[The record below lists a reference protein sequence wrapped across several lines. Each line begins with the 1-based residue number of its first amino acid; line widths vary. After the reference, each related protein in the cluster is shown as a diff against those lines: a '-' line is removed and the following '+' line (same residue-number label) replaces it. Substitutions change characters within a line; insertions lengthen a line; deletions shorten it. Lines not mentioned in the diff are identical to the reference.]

1 MITDQ
6 IKKRNK
12 ILEKIFFTPEGEEPV
27 EFYVLEQT
35 VIGGQN
41 YILVTDAE
49 DGDGEAWILKDN
61 SGENDTEAIYE
72 MVEDDKELE
81 ALGEIF
87 RKLLDEDGVG
97 LDF

>member
-1 MITDQ
+1 ME
-6 IKKRNK
+6 K
-12 ILEKIFFTPEGEEPV
+12 ILFTPEGEEPV

-61 SGENDTEAIYE
+61 SRENDTEAIYE

>member
-49 DGDGEAWILKDN
+49 TYTSSRFSVSLNASCSIVVYE
-61 SGENDTEAIYE
+61 SAI
-72 MVEDDKELE
+72 
-81 ALGEIF
+81 
-87 RKLLDEDGVG
+87 
-97 LDF
+97 

>member
-1 MITDQ
+1 M
-6 IKKRNK
+6 
-12 ILEKIFFTPEGEEPV
+12 EKIFFTPEGEEPV

>member
-1 MITDQ
+1 M
-6 IKKRNK
+6 
-12 ILEKIFFTPEGEEPV
+12 EKIFFTPEGEEPV

-61 SGENDTEAIYE
+61 SGENDIEAIYE

-87 RKLLDEDGVG
+87 RKLLDEDGVE

>member
-1 MITDQ
+1 M
-6 IKKRNK
+6 
-12 ILEKIFFTPEGEEPV
+12 EKIFFTPEGEDPV

>member
-1 MITDQ
+1 M
-6 IKKRNK
+6 
-12 ILEKIFFTPEGEEPV
+12 EKIFFTPEGEEPV

-61 SGENDTEAIYE
+61 PGENDTEAIYE

>member
-1 MITDQ
+1 
-6 IKKRNK
+6 
-12 ILEKIFFTPEGEEPV
+12 LEKIIFTPDDGEPV

-41 YILVTDAE
+41 YILVTDSE

-61 SGENDTEAIYE
+61 SEEKDTQALYE

-87 RKLLDEDGVG
+87 SKLLDEDGIG
-97 LDF
+97 LDI

>member
-1 MITDQ
+1 M
-6 IKKRNK
+6 
-12 ILEKIFFTPEGEEPV
+12 EKIFFTPEGEEPV

-87 RKLLDEDGVG
+87 RKLLAEDGVG